1 MFPAVRRSATTRAPL
16 THRQGALLVATA
28 GVIFSFGPLAFRAA
42 EESTE
47 WQFLLYRSASAAVAM
62 ALLLLIRFGSDAPR
76 RIIRAE
82 WRHVAA
88 GILLAGMFTLFVTAL
103 SRTTAATVLFL
114 QSAAPFTAA
123 LIAWIWLGERLRRAT
138 LIAMLVA
145 AAGITIMVASGLE
158 AGSTTGVV
166 LAAILPVGLGLYT
179 VLIRS
184 AGSAADPAVPA
195 FIAGVTATVLAAV
208 IVSFDTGFAVSLRDW
223 SMAVISGGV
232 LLGIGLPMF
241 NLGHRSVPAAEVTLL
256 LMTEI
261 VLAPLWVWIWPGET
275 PSAGTLLGG
284 AIVICALAGWAMTPD
299 RSS

>member
-1 MFPAVRRSATTRAPL
+1 V
-16 THRQGALLVATA
+16 LVAGA
-28 GVIFSFGPLAFRAA
+28 GVIFSFGPLTFRAA

-62 ALLLLIRFGSDAPR
+62 ALLLLFRFGSDGPR
-76 RIIRAE
+76 RILRAE

-88 GILLAGMFTLFVTAL
+88 GVLLAGMFTLFVTSL

-123 LIAWIWLGERLRRAT
+123 LFAWIWLGERLRRAT
-138 LIAMLVA
+138 LLAMIAA
-145 AAGITIMVASGLE
+145 AAGITIMVATGLE
-158 AGSTTGVV
+158 AGSTTGVI

-195 FIAGVTATVLAAV
+195 FIAGLAAMVVAGV
-208 IVSFDTGFAVSLRDW
+208 IVSFDGGFGVSLRDGL
-223 SMAVISGGV
+223 MAVISGGV
-232 LLGIGLPMF
+232 LIGVGLPLF
-241 NLGHRSVPAAEVTLL
+241 NLGHRAVPAAEVTLL
-256 LMTEI
+256 LMTEV

-275 PSAGTLLGG
+275 PSVGTLVGG
-284 AIVICALAGWAMTPD
+284 AIVISALAGWAMTSD
-299 RSS
+299 RSP